1 MTGKPSNYDEEVDSQ
16 ETVSED
22 TSDDL
27 PEDYYAL
34 YTTHDD
40 AS

>member
-1 MTGKPSNYDEEVDSQ
+1 MTGKPFNHDKEEDSQ
-16 ETVSED
+16 ETVSEEVPE
-22 TSDDL
+22 DL

-34 YTTHDD
+34 YTTHND

>member
-1 MTGKPSNYDEEVDSQ
+1 MTGKPSNPDEEGDSK
-16 ETVSED
+16 ETVSEEA
-22 TSDDL
+22 SEDL

-34 YTTHDD
+34 YTTHND